1 MICIRE
7 ELLAQPESRSARG
20 DKSMIWMDEANAD
33 LRLRCEGTLFSVRE
47 ALQHVHQFLSIQCM
61 PCALVEDVDLVLSE
75 AMTNIVRHS
84 YGDAGGVIEC
94 DLVVKGTSV
103 DCRITDTGRSFD
115 PAGAGRAPPEPADL
129 AEGGYGWFLI
139 HSLTNKL
146 SYTREGGRN
155 ILRFSVPAMQAMA
168 KDDAEVHVLS

>member
-7 ELLAQPESRSARG
+7 KLLANPESRSVCG
-20 DKSMIWMDEANAD
+20 DISMIKIDAAKVD
-33 LRLRCEGTLFSVRE
+33 LRLRCEGTLLSVRH
-47 ALQHVHQFLSIQCM
+47 ALQHMHHFLSLQTI

-84 YGDAGGVIEC
+84 YGDVDGMIEC
-94 DLVVKGTSV
+94 VLVVNNTSV
-103 DCRITDTGRSFD
+103 DCRLADTGRSFD
-115 PAGAGRAPPEPADL
+115 PAGAGRAPPEPAEL

-139 HSLTNKL
+139 RSLTNKL

-168 KDDAEVHVLS
+168 LDDAGEHVLS